1 MAAIVDKVEK
11 LGAQY
16 NNSLQNCMHASFLL
30 ASELL
35 IPDEGNILLCTFRY
49 GKKSH
54 MVIIKNKLYFDLW
67 VGAIITTDYMIHH
80 KFSFFDSNKFN
91 RFYITNKPK
100 SINMISIGYVQNGSY
115 N

>member
-1 MAAIVDKVEK
+1 MAVIVDKVEK

-35 IPDEGNILLCTFRY
+35 VLGQNIVLCAFQY
-49 GKKSH
+49 GKKQH
-54 MVIIKNKLYFDLW
+54 MVVLKNKLYFDLW
-67 VGAIITTDYMIHH
+67 VGAIITTDYIIHH
-80 KFSFFDSNKFN
+80 KFSFFDSDKFN

-100 SINMISIGYVQNGSY
+100 SINMISIGYVQNDSY